1 MRLDTGAQ
9 EAGLRPDKEIP
20 SMPEAPANLFMFAM
34 LCLSALAGA
43 GLTLAGVRPWI
54 GRINIQARSLWLG
67 MAGLSIV
74 WLLFVPVNVLA
85 HLSGDLDS
93 WIFGAETF
101 DGGIVET
108 GTVAF
113 YAGAIALVLTLAS
126 RHPGLYGR
134 ASSGL
139 WRGLFG
145 FAALAFGLMI
155 GEEMSWGQH
164 ILGFGTPAE
173 LAAANLQGEANVHN
187 LVSPRLY
194 DLIYCGLGWS
204 LILAPPLG
212 AWLSPRLPKLSPL
225 AFLSDIWRAWPAYA
239 LLASSGI
246 LLQHE
251 VFEEL
256 SEMVLA
262 IGLFVTLAAI
272 LEKAAPVSAP
282 APGVQLAASSAG

>member
-1 MRLDTGAQ
+1 
-9 EAGLRPDKEIP
+9 
-20 SMPEAPANLFMFAM
+20 MPEAPANLLMFVM
-34 LCLSALAGA
+34 LCLSGLAG
-43 GLTLAGVRPWI
+43 GLLTLMAFSSWRR
-54 GRINIQARSLWLG
+54 RIDRQARSLWLG
-67 MAGLSIV
+67 LAGLGLV
-74 WLLFVPVNVLA
+74 WLLLAPVNVLA

-101 DGGIVET
+101 DGGVVET

-113 YAGAIALVLTLAS
+113 YAGAIALALTLAI
-126 RHPGLYGR
+126 RHPGLYGQPAR
-134 ASSGL
+134 RL
-139 WRGLFG
+139 WQGLFG
-145 FAALAFGLMI
+145 FAALAFALMI

-204 LILAPPLG
+204 LILLPPLG
-212 AWLSPRLPKLSPL
+212 AWLSPRLPRLSPF
-225 AFLSDIWRAWPAYA
+225 AFLADIWRAWPAYA
-239 LLASSGI
+239 LLASSGV

-262 IGLFVTLAAI
+262 IAIFVTLSAI
-272 LEKAAPVSAP
+272 VEKAAPASRSG
-282 APGVQLAASSAG
+282 PGIHLSAASAG